1 MNKQENLKVITDKL
15 NKEMEILLIN
25 AKTRLFKCSESYIL
39 NNPEVLYKFK
49 SQKLEGII
57 NKLEVLNPMNTLKRG
72 YAIVKLDDKVVS
84 DISRLKNDDKIAVE
98 LSDGVVISRVLEVNK
113 KDGWYKKREYF
124 WR

>member
-15 NKEMEILLIN
+15 NKEMEILLTN
-25 AKTRLFKCSESYIL
+25 AKTRLFKCSENYIL

-84 DISRLKNDDKIAVE
+84 DISRVKNDDKIAVE
-98 LSDGVVISRVLEVNK
+98 LSDGVVISRVLEVNR
-113 KDGWYKKREYF
+113 KDG
-124 WR
+124 